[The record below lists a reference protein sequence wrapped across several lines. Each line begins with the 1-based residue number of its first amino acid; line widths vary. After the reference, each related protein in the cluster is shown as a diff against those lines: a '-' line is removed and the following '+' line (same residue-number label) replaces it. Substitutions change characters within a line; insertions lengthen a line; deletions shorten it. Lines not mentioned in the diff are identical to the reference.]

1 MKTVVEITEM
11 DHFGGIGFFFL
22 LSLLLLNF
30 FICCCKSCYLIILG
44 KKKKK
49 DGNLCIATDDVLK
62 GMLEAHR

>member
-11 DHFGGIGFFFL
+11 EHFGGIGFFFIIITIIKL
-22 LSLLLLNF
+22 FYLLLQKLLLDRF
-30 FICCCKSCYLIILG
+30 G

-49 DGNLCIATDDVLK
+49 EGNLCIATDDVLK